1 MRRVC
6 FAKALAAPV
15 TCVVLALGVIGPAW
29 ASNKVVLS
37 PYAPFPKLALTD
49 VGAALVRPTHAEGAG
64 VRVSVSR
71 AYAVGL
77 SQVGYVPK
85 GAKVTL
91 RLGLFRDTMMGPPIV
106 WVLAYVVIF
115 DGVVVPNLGPNGGPG
130 GHELVVVV
138 NAHTGKSM
146 ETFSYR

>member
-1 MRRVC
+1 MRRVRI
-6 FAKALAAPV
+6 AKTPA
-15 TCVVLALGVIGPAW
+15 VLATCAALTLAFAGPAW

-37 PYAPFPKLALTD
+37 PYAPFPKAALTD
-49 VGAALVRPTHAEGAG
+49 VGAALARPTHAEAAG
-64 VRVSVSR
+64 VGVSVSR

-77 SQVGYVPK
+77 SQAGYVPK
-85 GAKVTL
+85 GAKATV

-106 WVLAYVVIF
+106 WVLAYLVIF